1 MFKQFATLATCFAC
15 SATVASAGGLVT
27 PMMEPEPMAVAM
39 PAAPVGS
46 WTGGYLG
53 GNLSFGKG
61 KATAEGDFA
70 AFLAE
75 EGFSNTLAEPDGA
88 SAALRGGYDWQ
99 FGNVVLGLG
108 AEYNVGKYK
117 SGLDGQFADL
127 QTQFSVDSSVELK
140 NTATVF
146 ARAGYAVND
155 QFLAYGLLG
164 HTRAKGSVFGTNGEV
179 TVDETRTLKGTT
191 FGIGGEYRVTQSIS
205 TYVEYNHTDFGSVP
219 DTDGQ
224 IDAKLGQIKLGANFR
239 F

>member
-1 MFKQFATLATCFAC
+1 
-15 SATVASAGGLVT
+15 
-27 PMMEPEPMAVAM
+27 MAVAM

-61 KATAEGDFA
+61 KVTAEG
-70 AFLAE
+70 E
-75 EGFSNTLAEPDGA
+75 IPEGFDNTVAEPDGA

-117 SGLDGQFADL
+117 SGLEGPFAQFAEGGD
-127 QTQFSVDSSVELK
+127 VSVEMK
-140 NTATVF
+140 NTATIF

-164 HTRAKGSVFGTNGEV
+164 HTRTKGSVFATDGEV
-179 TVDETRTLKGTT
+179 SFNETRTLKGTT

-224 IDAKLGQIKLGANFR
+224 LDAKLGQIKLGANFR